1 MGSGIQFN
9 REFTFYLVVSFD
21 SPIDLKGTD
30 IIPVLANDLQAD
42 GELPRRHVLRYLHS
56 LVQPYSAASDLVA
69 YFSNSP
75 NLPLPLRFDVYHVD
89 VTSYAA
95 ERGRDL
101 GDADYERI
109 VDELLQPRATD
120 AVETSLDDTAETRR
134 ALDLLKE
141 PTLRARA
148 KAKVHSEAA
157 LMSLAAG
164 GWRSAAVRHQSAA
177 MNLRDVF
184 AGGVRRV
191 HSSSRSLSRIRV
203 RLTDLPDID
212 RPR

>member
-1 MGSGIQFN
+1 MGSNIQLD
-9 REFTFYLVVSFD
+9 RESTSCLLVSFD
-21 SPIDLKGTD
+21 SPVLHLKGTD
-30 IIPVLANDLQAD
+30 LMPVLANDLQAD

-109 VDELLQPRATD
+109 VDELLQRRATD
-120 AVETSLDDTAETRR
+120 ASETSLDDTAEIRR
-134 ALDLLKE
+134 ALDRLKE
-141 PTLRARA
+141 PTLGPARER
-148 KAKVHSEAA
+148 AKVHPEAA

-164 GWRSAAVRHQSAA
+164 GWRSAAARDQSAA
-177 MNLRDVF
+177 MNLHVIF
-184 AGGVRRV
+184 AGGVRSMP
-191 HSSSRSLSRIRV
+191 SSSRSLRGSRNAES
-203 RLTDLPDID
+203 
-212 RPR
+212 